1 MVKLSNEIRNEILEK
16 FKNKVSTGSI
26 INEYKLSRSTV
37 QRLRNELPLL
47 NQDDNISYASSSK
60 EELNNLLNDL
70 NNETPTIEPQIIEPI
85 KMNDQMTDQMNNRIV
100 QDEVIRVQEPVQN
113 STFSNIHGKMDIINK
128 LDLFNEKVS
137 HKPVQNQNQPVQQP
151 PRGQNIT
158 VNATDKNYIEKK
170 NLISKVKRFIQS
182 FPIELNNI
190 TGGNSQL
197 FIHRL
202 LELECHQLEQ
212 LIINIQFEINQPR
225 VSQLFN
231 TIFFT
236 TLNQV
241 ENLSNS
247 FGYDVN
253 GMTANLQKNE
263 ECLNA
268 LKELNCI
275 YDISGVSTPQ
285 MRLLMTVMMT
295 GMNCYNTN
303 KISQTIDNHLETPIS
318 QDIQEQFKN
327 L

>member
-1 MVKLSNEIRNEILEK
+1 M
-16 FKNKVSTGSI
+16 
-26 INEYKLSRSTV
+26 
-37 QRLRNELPLL
+37 
-47 NQDDNISYASSSK
+47 
-60 EELNNLLNDL
+60 
-70 NNETPTIEPQIIEPI
+70 
-85 KMNDQMTDQMNNRIV
+85 
-100 QDEVIRVQEPVQN
+100 
-113 STFSNIHGKMDIINK
+113 
-128 LDLFNEKVS
+128 
-137 HKPVQNQNQPVQQP
+137 
-151 PRGQNIT
+151 
-158 VNATDKNYIEKK
+158 
-170 NLISKVKRFIQS
+170 
-182 FPIELNNI
+182 
-190 TGGNSQL
+190 
-197 FIHRL
+197 
-202 LELECHQLEQ
+202 ECHQLEQ

-253 GMTANLQKNE
+253 GMTADLQKNE

-295 GMNCYNTN
+295 GMNCYNSN